1 MIPSTPARIPE
12 APISFFR
19 RLLVATYLIEAGVLL
34 ILAPWTASWDRN
46 YFGHVWPWLGVAMRN
61 AFARRGVSGLG
72 LVTAVA
78 GLRDLASALVARH
91 HAGSGPSSPSSPS
104 SNVPPGGPRA

>member
-1 MIPSTPARIPE
+1 MVNPTTE
-12 APISFFR
+12 VPISFVR

-46 YFGHVWPWLGVAMRN
+46 YFGHMLPWLGVAMRN
-61 AFARRGVSGLG
+61 EFFRGGVSGLG
-72 LVTAVA
+72 LVTAIA

-91 HAGSGPSSPSSPS
+91 HATAI
-104 SNVPPGGPRA
+104 PPGGTAPGGPGA